1 MGKSEDSCKFAF
13 TQATTKNKNKPVR
26 DAETMFVCLEYLET
40 KLKLDQFQQKY
51 KEVVGNGILSTN
63 KSNPKLHLL

>member
-40 KLKLDQFQQKY
+40 KLKLD
-51 KEVVGNGILSTN
+51 
-63 KSNPKLHLL
+63 